1 MFDWYHAS
9 DFNLLNLNEGM
20 AKSDNYPN
28 MDNAHRTSDVEPR
41 IAPINVSYSYN

>member
-1 MFDWYHAS
+1 MFDGYHAS

-28 MDNAHRTSDVEPR
+28 MDNAHRTSDVVTR
-41 IAPINVSYSYN
+41 IAPLNVSYSYN